1 MTNQSKILLP
11 MTEVNDSFNSNFAR
25 RTEKKKKKQKK
36 SGRIDSQFTFCTI
49 DNNYMYTMHII
60 KKI

>member
-1 MTNQSKILLP
+1 
-11 MTEVNDSFNSNFAR
+11 MTEVNAGLIL
-25 RTEKKKKKQKK
+25 TLHGEQKE